1 MSLHLTTTLSASQ
14 RLEFFCPGDFFRL
27 MQATQPLLI
36 QFYSNGAEVA
46 EADQVLAGYAER
58 FRNGQF
64 DRIAIT
70 NGATPQTIQ
79 IAARNG
85 NDVQYDTPP
94 NGNVTVTNTGGA
106 FTQSQHTV
114 TTTSGQLRAGNAAR
128 RYLLIQNN
136 DATGNV
142 WVNVAGAAATSTSGV
157 LIGPGGSYE
166 LSTFVPTGAINA
178 IGSLAS
184 NANVVT
190 VEG

>member
-1 MSLHLTTTLSASQ
+1 MSLHLTTTLSANQ

-94 NGNVTVTNTGGA
+94 NGNVTITNTGGSFNHA
-106 FTQSQHTV
+106 THFVDTISSTI
-114 TTTSGQLRAGNAAR
+114 RNANAAR
-128 RYLLIQNN
+128 RYLLIQNKN
-136 DATGNV
+136 ATV
-142 WVNVAGAAATSTSGV
+142 DIYVMVNGGTASTSMGI
-157 LIGPGGSYE
+157 LIQAGGSYE
-166 LSTFVPTGAINA
+166 LTNYCPTGAITA
-178 IGSLAS
+178 ITASGSNS
-184 NANVVT
+184 NVIT